1 MGIMRHWLKE
11 PLVHF
16 LIVGGLIFAG
26 YTWLDLAPAH
36 EPRMVRVTSAEVSWL
51 KETWTRQWQR
61 PPDDQEL
68 RGLVTDYLKEKLL
81 AHEARELG
89 LDENDTVVRRR
100 LAQKM
105 EFLVQ
110 DTAGLAEPVEDEL
123 RQVYASHRDNYTTP
137 VHISFHQI
145 YFKSESDASQGLKE
159 LQTSG
164 TGDVGDPIL
173 LEREYI
179 RTDEQTVTSLFGPK
193 FAERVFTLEPGP
205 WQGPIESGY
214 GFHLVRIGER
224 VPPELRPF
232 EEVRSQV
239 VSEWHRSQQA
249 KIQAQF
255 FSELLKKY
263 DIIVDESVKPLMGP
277 PGTMEMAR
285 R

>member
-110 DTAGLAEPVEDEL
+110 DTASLAEPVEDEL

>member
-1 MGIMRHWLKE
+1 MRHWLKD

-16 LIVGGLIFAG
+16 LIVGGLIFAV
-26 YTWLDLAPAH
+26 YTWLDRAPAH
-36 EPRMVRVTSAEVSWL
+36 GPRMVRVTAAEVNWL
-51 KETWTRQWQR
+51 KETWVRQWQR

-68 RGLVTDYLKEKLL
+68 RGLVTNYLQEQLL

-110 DTAGLAEPVEDEL
+110 DTARLAEPGEDEL
-123 RQVYASHRDNYTTP
+123 RQVYAAHRDNYTTP

-145 YFKSESDASQGLKE
+145 YFKHEAGARQGLKA
-159 LQTSG
+159 LQTADTS
-164 TGDVGDPIL
+164 DAGDPIL
-173 LEREYI
+173 LERQYI
-179 RTDEQTVTSLFGPK
+179 RTDLETVTSLFGPN
-193 FAERVFTLEPGP
+193 FAERVFTLESGP

-214 GFHLVRIGER
+214 GFHLVRISER
-224 VPPELRPF
+224 VPAEPRPF
-232 EEVRSQV
+232 EEVRNQV
-239 VSEWHRSQQA
+239 VNEWHRSQQA

-277 PGTMEMAR
+277 LGTMEMAR

>member
-1 MGIMRHWLKE
+1 MRHWLKE

-16 LIVGGLIFAG
+16 LIGGALIFAG
-26 YTWLDLAPAH
+26 YTWFDRAPAY
-36 EPRMVRVTSAEVSWL
+36 EKRMVRVTSAEVNWL
-51 KETWTRQWQR
+51 KETWFRQWQR

-68 RGLVTDYLKEKLL
+68 RGLVTDYLKERLL
-81 AHEARELG
+81 AQEARQLG

-110 DTAGLAEPVEDEL
+110 DTARLAEPGEDEL
-123 RQVYASHRDNYTTP
+123 RQVYAAHRDHYTTP
-137 VHISFHQI
+137 AHISFHQI
-145 YFKSESDASQGLKE
+145 YFKHEEGARQGLKE
-159 LQTSG
+159 LQTADTS
-164 TGDVGDPIL
+164 DAGDPIL

-179 RTDEQTVTSLFGPK
+179 RTDLETVTSLFGPN
-193 FAERVFTLEPGP
+193 FAERVFTLESGP

-214 GFHLVRIGER
+214 GFHLVRIIER
-224 VPPELRPF
+224 VPAEPRPF
-232 EEVRSQV
+232 EEVRNQV
-239 VSEWHRSQQA
+239 VNEWQYSQQA

-263 DIIVDESVKPLMGP
+263 DIIVDESIKPLMGP
-277 PGTMEMAR
+277 LGTMEMAR